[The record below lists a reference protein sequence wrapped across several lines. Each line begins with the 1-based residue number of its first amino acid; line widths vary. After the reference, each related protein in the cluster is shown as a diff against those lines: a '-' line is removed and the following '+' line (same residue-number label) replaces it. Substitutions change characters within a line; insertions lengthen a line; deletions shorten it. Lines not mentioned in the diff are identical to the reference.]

1 MNQETLLKVRSLKK
15 YFAERHGFW
24 QRELKYVHA
33 VDGVNLDLIRGE
45 VFGLV
50 GESGCG
56 KSTLAQ
62 VILGVFPPTAGTI
75 ELDGMDITDP
85 AVRKSLE
92 MKRKVQM
99 VFQDPFWSL
108 NPRKMVRDIISEPL
122 KVHRVASGD
131 ALVSRVGDLLEMVGL
146 DRGRINSY
154 PHEFAGGERQRVA
167 IARSLALNPPLLL
180 LDEPTSAID
189 TLSQAEILNL
199 LISVR
204 DRFGLTY
211 IVISHDLG
219 VIHYLSDR
227 IGVMYLGK
235 IVEIGRTEDV
245 FEMTRHPYTRA
256 LMEAVPT
263 IDASGH
269 LGVIKAL
276 EGDVPSAINPPSGCR
291 FHDRCAKATEEC
303 SGVEPQLRDLGKGH
317 LVACHHPN

>member
-1 MNQETLLKVRSLKK
+1 MDQEILLKVRSLKK

-33 VDGVNLDLIRGE
+33 VDGVNLDLIKGE

-56 KSTLAQ
+56 KSTFAQ
-62 VILGVFPPTAGTI
+62 VLLGVFPPTAGTI

-303 SGVEPQLRDLGKGH
+303 GGVEPQLRDLGKGH

>member
-1 MNQETLLKVRSLKK
+1 MRL
-15 YFAERHGFW
+15 
-24 QRELKYVHA
+24 
-33 VDGVNLDLIRGE
+33 
-45 VFGLV
+45 
-50 GESGCG
+50 ES
-56 KSTLAQ
+56 
-62 VILGVFPPTAGTI
+62 
-75 ELDGMDITDP
+75 
-85 AVRKSLE
+85 
-92 MKRKVQM
+92 
-99 VFQDPFWSL
+99 
-108 NPRKMVRDIISEPL
+108 
-122 KVHRVASGD
+122 
-131 ALVSRVGDLLEMVGL
+131 
-146 DRGRINSY
+146 
-154 PHEFAGGERQRVA
+154 
-167 IARSLALNPPLLL
+167 
-180 LDEPTSAID
+180 D

-245 FEMTRHPYTRA
+245 FETTRHPYTRA

-263 IDASGH
+263 IDSSGH

-276 EGDVPSAINPPSGCR
+276 EGDVPSAINPPAGCR

-303 SGVEPQLRDLGKGH
+303 GSEEPQLRDLGKGH

>member
-75 ELDGMDITDP
+75 ELDGMDITNP

>member
-1 MNQETLLKVRSLKK
+1 MDQEILLKVRSLKK

-33 VDGVNLDLIRGE
+33 VDGVNLDLIKGE

-122 KVHRVASGD
+122 KVHQVASGD

-303 SGVEPQLRDLGKGH
+303 GGVEPQLRDLGKGH